1 MKYLNGKLR
10 LEQDSTLLLKVYPQ
24 KQKLNWMECF
34 PLVVLAVLMSFLLVK
49 YLVG

>member
-10 LEQDSTLLLKVYPQ
+10 VEQDSTLWMKPYSQ
-24 KQKLNWMECF
+24 KQKLNWMEYL
-34 PLVVLAVLMSFLLVK
+34 PLVVLGVLLSALLVK